1 MESCVS
7 MLKSALV
14 VIVLVAAVQSGVS
27 AEKLVSC
34 CKKVNNQEITEPIL
48 GYLVQQP
55 NPPCVRAVIFQTKS
69 GFYCSQLTAPWVRR
83 EVIAFEQA
91 KARAAALAVVPP
103 SPVSLLSIITSTASP
118 ASSSS
123 LPSSPSTSE
132 MPAGETFSERDSA

>member
-1 MESCVS
+1 MENCAS

-14 VIVLVAAVQSGVS
+14 VILLVAVVQCGADV
-27 AEKLVSC
+27 EKLASC

-48 GYLVQQP
+48 GYLVQKP
-55 NPPCVRAVIFQTKS
+55 NPPCVLAVIFQTKS

-83 EVIAFEQA
+83 KVVAFEEA

-132 MPAGETFSERDSA
+132 MPAAETSSKRDSA